1 MLNSPVSTANKA
13 KWSINWREVR
23 VLYSREMRGAL
34 RERAIILNSILIPVF
49 LYPFLLWA
57 AFTGLTFV
65 MGQTEGFV
73 SRIAVPKWPNGH
85 PGLRLKLERDE
96 KVQLLDSSEPEQA
109 EKQRI
114 QEGTLDALVKFLPPD
129 ETNSVLTG
137 NFKAEVIYNQSKER
151 STQAKSRITDILDE
165 YREDWLRREAKR
177 RGIQKPEW
185 QGFTISSHN
194 VASGGEIGAFIMGM
208 IAPVIFVVMVAIGC
222 FYPAV
227 DATAG
232 ERERNTW
239 ETLMSTATSRPNIVV
254 AKYLYV
260 ASMGGLAGV
269 LNLLAVIVT
278 LKPIFAP
285 LLEKTGRNLEY
296 TLPATALPIVVVA
309 GILLAGFIAA
319 GMMIFAAFART
330 FKEGQSMIM
339 PFYMLIL
346 VPIVFLQAPGLKFS
360 LGLAFVPI
368 VNLTL
373 LVRQAVSGPL
383 NWATAGVTLAV
394 SLVLIGLALSV
405 ATLILQHEDVV
416 TGAYS
421 GNVLKLL
428 KERHLSRRAPEANA

>member
-1 MLNSPVSTANKA
+1 MLSSSTQPSKRAHA
-13 KWSINWREVR
+13 GLDWRQVR
-23 VLYSREMRGAL
+23 VLYLREMRGAL
-34 RERAIILNSILIPVF
+34 RERAIVLNSILIPVF

-73 SRIAVPKWPNGH
+73 SRVAVPEWPAAH
-85 PGLRLKLERDE
+85 PGLRLRLERDE
-96 KVQLLDSSEPEQA
+96 QVQLSEATDSAGA
-109 EKQRI
+109 EELKI
-114 QEGTLDALVKFLPPD
+114 KKGTLDAVLKFLPAD
-129 ETNSVLTG
+129 ATNSAFAG
-137 NFKAEVIYNQSKER
+137 NFKAQILYNQSLER
-151 STQAKSRITDILDE
+151 SAQAKTRLSDAVQE
-165 YREDWLRREAKR
+165 YRGDWLRREARR
-177 RGIQKPEW
+177 RGIGRAEW
-185 QGFTISSHN
+185 QGFTISSRN
-194 VASGGEIGAFIMGM
+194 VATGGEIGAFIMGM
-208 IAPVIFVVMVAIGC
+208 IAPVIFVVMVAVGC

-239 ETLMSTATSRPNIVV
+239 ETLMSTAAARGNIVV

-260 ASMGGLAGV
+260 ASMGGVAGI

-285 LLEKTGRNLEY
+285 LIEKTGRSLEY
-296 TLPATALPIVVVA
+296 TLPVTALPVVVIA
-309 GILLAGFIAA
+309 GVLLAGFVAA

-346 VPIVFLQAPGLKFS
+346 VPIVFLQAPGLQFS
-360 LGLAFVPI
+360 RGLAFVPV

-383 NWATAGVTLAV
+383 NWATAGITVAV
-394 SLVLIGLALSV
+394 SVGLIAVALGV
-405 ATLILQHEDVV
+405 VTFILQFEDVV
-416 TGAYS
+416 TGTYAGS
-421 GNVLKLL
+421 FLKLL
-428 KERHLSRRAPEANA
+428 KERVLRRKSQERNA

>member
-1 MLNSPVSTANKA
+1 
-13 KWSINWREVR
+13 
-23 VLYSREMRGAL
+23 MRGAL
-34 RERAIILNSILIPVF
+34 REKAIVLNSILIPVF

-73 SRIAVPKWPNGH
+73 SRIAVAEWPAGH

-96 KVQLLDSSEPEQA
+96 KVQLVESIEAEQA
-109 EKQRI
+109 ERQKI
-114 QEGTLDALVKFLPPD
+114 KEGILDAFLKFLPPD
-129 ETNSVLTG
+129 ETNSALAR
-137 NFKAEVIYNQSKER
+137 NFRVEIIYNQSKER
-151 STQAKSRITDILDE
+151 SAQAKARISDFLDE

-177 RGIQKPEW
+177 HGIQKPMW

-194 VASGGEIGAFIMGM
+194 IASGKEIGAFIMGM

-239 ETLMSTATSRPNIVV
+239 ETLMSTAAARPNIVV

-269 LNLLAVIVT
+269 LNLVAVIVT

-285 LLEKTGRNLEY
+285 LLEKTGRSLDY
-296 TLPATALPIVVVA
+296 TLPAAAIPIVAVA
-309 GILLAGFIAA
+309 GVLLAGFIAA
-319 GMMIFAAFART
+319 GMMIFASFART

-346 VPIVFLQAPGLKFS
+346 VPIVFLQAPGLQFS

-373 LVRQAVSGPL
+373 LVRQGVSGPL
-383 NWATAGVTLAV
+383 NWGTASVTVIV
-394 SLVLIGLALSV
+394 SLALIGLALSV
-405 ATLILQHEDVV
+405 ASFILQHEDVV

-421 GNVLKLL
+421 GNFLKLI
-428 KERHLSRRAPEANA
+428 KERVFSRTSREENA